1 MRARFARHAATYEH
15 HADQQRSIA
24 GKLAGHLPEFESPT
38 VLEIGCGTGFLTRH
52 LIERYP
58 RGAITVTDIAPQM
71 VAACEASVEAPPGA
85 RFEVLDGEAAP
96 RDNRYDLIVSSMVVQ
111 WFDDPARGLAA
122 LRERLNPGGALL
134 YAASGVDFMR
144 EWTDLMRAF
153 GFSLDDP
160 PTVHLPGV
168 FEEERIAV
176 AYGSARAML
185 DELRG
190 SGTARPLAPATP
202 LTPRRLAQVMA
213 AFDERH
219 DATTTWHV
227 LYGRLDAPPAS

>member
-1 MRARFARHAATYEH
+1 MIQFAVLPPCATSSTPAA
-15 HADQQRSIA
+15 I
-24 GKLAGHLPEFESPT
+24 
-38 VLEIGCGTGFLTRH
+38 
-52 LIERYP
+52 
-58 RGAITVTDIAPQM
+58 
-71 VAACEASVEAPPGA
+71 
-85 RFEVLDGEAAP
+85 
-96 RDNRYDLIVSSMVVQ
+96 
-111 WFDDPARGLAA
+111 
-122 LRERLNPGGALL
+122 LL

-153 GFSLDDP
+153 DFVLDDP
-160 PTVHLPGV
+160 PTARLPGV
-168 FEEERIAV
+168 IEEDRIAV

-213 AFDERH
+213 AFDEHH

-227 LYGRLDAPPAS
+227 LYGRLDAEITS